1 MSFILYNLNAVYHH
15 YILALLA
22 NAFHYSLG
30 WRVVRN
36 IKTEQ
41 KGLLIKKLMKKL
53 PIHGAK

>member
-41 KGLLIKKLMKKL
+41 KGLYNQNTDEK
-53 PIHGAK
+53 PAHPWG